1 MSYPL
6 ESEEKLKKIFDTQRN
21 YFLTHLK
28 TASISDRIEKLKK
41 IKNWIEEHKTEIL
54 TALYQDLRKPEVEA
68 DITDI
73 KPVLW
78 EIDLACKNL
87 HRWTKPKKVKSNL
100 AFIGT
105 KAKIVYQPLGVVLI
119 LAPWNFPFNL
129 TIGPLVSAIAAGN
142 CAIVKPSEL
151 TPATSDLIK
160 KLVNDLFEGEE
171 IEVCLGDHSIAEN
184 LLRLP
189 FNHIF
194 FTGSPGVG
202 KKVMK
207 AAAEHL
213 SSITL
218 ELGGCNPAIVDAT
231 CDIND
236 AAEKVVFGKFLNSGQ
251 SCLSINYLFVDKS
264 IHSEFVKAVVEKYN
278 GLFPKEDLA
287 QHPELS
293 CIINKKHYDRIQELI
308 RLTESEGAE
317 ILLSGINNKQYNFI
331 SPVILNHVP
340 HTAPVLYEEIFG
352 PVLPIVPY
360 SNLEEVLDFLNKQQS
375 PLALYIFS
383 KSKKNI
389 EGIIQ
394 NTSAGTSCVNDTTLQ
409 FVHPYLP
416 FGGVNHSGIGKS
428 HGYHGFLAFTNERSI
443 IKQRI
448 GFTSFK
454 LIYPPYTERVK
465 QIKNLIMKYL

>member
-1 MSYPL
+1 MIYPL
-6 ESEEKLKKIFDTQRN
+6 ESEEKLKKIFDSQRN
-21 YFLTHLK
+21 YFLTDLK
-28 TASISDRIEKLKK
+28 TAGIAERISKLKK
-41 IKNWIEEHKTEIL
+41 IKSWIEKNKSEIL
-54 TALYQDLRKPEVEA
+54 KALYQDLRKPEVEA
-68 DITDI
+68 EITDI

-78 EIDLACKNL
+78 EIELACKNL

-105 KAKIVYQPLGVVLI
+105 QSTIVYQPLGVVLI

-129 TIGPLVSAIAAGN
+129 TIGPLVSAVAAGN

-151 TPATSDLIK
+151 SPATSDIIK
-160 KLVNDLFEGEE
+160 KLIHEIFQSEE
-171 IEVCLGDHSIAEN
+171 VEVCLGDHVVAEN

-194 FTGSPGVG
+194 FTGSPAVG

-213 SSITL
+213 ASITL
-218 ELGGCNPAIVDAT
+218 ELGGCNAAIADAT
-231 CDIND
+231 CDIKD
-236 AAEKVVFGKFLNSGQ
+236 TAEKVVFGKFLNSGQ

-264 IHSEFVKAVVEKYN
+264 IHAAFVNAVKEEFHR
-278 GLFPKEDLA
+278 LFPNEQLT

-293 CIINKKHYDRIQELI
+293 CIINKKHYQRIQQLI
-308 RLTESEGAE
+308 TQSLDKGAKVV
-317 ILLSGINNKQYNFI
+317 ISGTNNENYNFI
-331 SPVILNHVP
+331 SPVILNEVP
-340 HTAPVLYEEIFG
+340 LTAPVMTEEIFG
-352 PVLPIVPY
+352 PILPIVPY
-360 SNLEEVLDFLNKQQS
+360 SNIEEIIEFLNKQHT

-389 EGIIQ
+389 KGIIQ
-394 NTSAGTSCVNDTTLQ
+394 NTSAGTTCVNDTTLQ

-416 FGGVNHSGIGKS
+416 FGGVNNSGIGKS
-428 HGYHGFLAFTNERSI
+428 HGYHGFLAFSNERPI
-443 IKQRI
+443 VTQRI

-454 LIYPPYTERVK
+454 LIYPPYTDRVK